1 MKLTNINFLA
11 KANAKVNKNEK
22 GIKIISDLLVISLTL
37 ISSFSIVVTK
47 AVDEYKED
55 FRARTLEVAPVLSEL
70 DENVIESIKNTEH
83 VVDIFPLEGIRQD
96 LFDIK
101 GTSSTEFQ
109 NRLEKDEDSYL
120 DIWSLLGDEKRSV
133 IAGKTLEDSP
143 AFSCIVPSDFYPFE
157 VDDENE
163 NPDYIK
169 GESLIGETIT
179 VKASSDYLFEVYN
192 YRFGDGGENTSLELP
207 AIEYKLKVVG
217 TYYLSPTEYGNY
229 DSVFISGETAKKILD
244 DALAK
249 GGYKKDD
256 STEVGKWWSDLSL
269 RTHYVLVDDYE
280 NIESV
285 YNALTDMNVCCAN
298 DPELGIQSSII
309 NASNIFRF
317 ASVFLI
323 IATFLLSVITIIQST
338 TNALSLRKSDIGLL
352 KAIGYKNSQIFA
364 CLYCEQLRVTFTGF
378 TVGTIISVVITVVS
392 NLFFSNRNY
401 IDRLYII
408 NWGTFGILL
417 AIAFLIVTIVPL
429 ICQLIALHKL
439 NKIQPKDAMNE

>member
-1 MKLTNINFLA
+1 MKLTNVNFLA

-22 GIKIISDLLVISLTL
+22 GIKIISALLVISLTL

-309 NASNIFRF
+309 NASNIFGF
-317 ASVFLI
+317 SSVFLI

-352 KAIGYKNSQIFA
+352 KAIGYKNNQIFA

-378 TVGTIISVVITVVS
+378 AVGTIISVVITVVS

>member
-1 MKLTNINFLA
+1 MKLTNVNFLA

-22 GIKIISDLLVISLTL
+22 GIKIISALLVISLTL

-317 ASVFLI
+317 SSVFLI

-378 TVGTIISVVITVVS
+378 AVGTIISVVITVVS

>member
-1 MKLTNINFLA
+1 MKLTNVNFLA

-22 GIKIISDLLVISLTL
+22 GIKIISALLVISLTL

-378 TVGTIISVVITVVS
+378 AVGTIISVVITVVS

>member
-22 GIKIISDLLVISLTL
+22 GIKIVSALLVISITL
-37 ISSFSIVVTK
+37 ISAFSITVTK
-47 AVDEYKED
+47 AVNEYKED
-55 FRARTLEVAPVLSEL
+55 FRARTLEVDPWLSAL

-317 ASVFLI
+317 SSVFLI

-378 TVGTIISVVITVVS
+378 AVGTIISVVITVVS

>member
-22 GIKIISDLLVISLTL
+22 GIKIISALLVISLTL

-317 ASVFLI
+317 SSVFLI

-378 TVGTIISVVITVVS
+378 AVGTIISVVITVVS

>member
-1 MKLTNINFLA
+1 MKLTNVNFLA

-22 GIKIISDLLVISLTL
+22 GIKIISALLVISLTL

-352 KAIGYKNSQIFA
+352 KAIGYKNNQIFA

-378 TVGTIISVVITVVS
+378 AVGTIISVVITVVS

-417 AIAFLIVTIVPL
+417 AISFLIVTIVPL

>member
-22 GIKIISDLLVISLTL
+22 GIKIISALLVISLTL

>member
-1 MKLTNINFLA
+1 MKLTNINILA

-22 GIKIISDLLVISLTL
+22 GIKIISALLVISLTL

>member
-22 GIKIISDLLVISLTL
+22 GIKIISALLVISLTL

-285 YNALTDMNVCCAN
+285 YNALIDMNVCCAN

-309 NASNIFRF
+309 NASNIFGF
-317 ASVFLI
+317 SSVFLI

-352 KAIGYKNSQIFA
+352 KAIGYKNNQIFA

-378 TVGTIISVVITVVS
+378 AVGTIISVVITVVS